1 MKIIK
6 YIFPYIKTYWKEILL
21 VSLLIGL
28 WSKYQYDIEAINS
41 ANSVIQA
48 SLEKQLEDMK
58 QAHKQ
63 ELKDRNQALKEYK
76 EREKIILDAYLST
89 KEELETEKDKNRQE
103 YTNLFIEDRQKLKEL
118 LEKEYGFTY
127 VETP

>member
-1 MKIIK
+1 
-6 YIFPYIKTYWKEILL
+6 
-21 VSLLIGL
+21 
-28 WSKYQYDIEAINS
+28 
-41 ANSVIQA
+41 
-48 SLEKQLEDMK
+48 MK